1 MSGTFTW
8 QPAAGFIYAYDLV
21 FVRWAAGAA
30 VARRDVRFVIYPKI
44 SNRLG
49 PQVIID
55 QPAIDAAPGERFRIS
70 GWALDPRATAGT
82 GVERLSVWA
91 TRTDCT
97 GTCDPMALGEVA
109 YGVARAD
116 AAELFGERFQ
126 HSGFAFI
133 ADALP
138 MGTYDLALWVAG
150 DPSSGT
156 QPAATVR
163 VSVK

>member
-1 MSGTFTW
+1 
-8 QPAAGFIYAYDLV
+8 
-21 FVRWAAGAA
+21 
-30 VARRDVRFVIYPKI
+30 
-44 SNRLG
+44 
-49 PQVIID
+49 
-55 QPAIDAAPGERFRIS
+55 
-70 GWALDPRATAGT
+70 
-82 GVERLSVWA
+82 
-91 TRTDCT
+91 
-97 GTCDPMALGEVA
+97 MALGEVA